1 MQRLGRVRLNLCIVY
16 TEKRVSA
23 LHAGEGLKK
32 YIKRGNYMVVKY
44 QDMAPLD
51 YLKLSKGGK
60 AWCRFYSFFLNIPDA
75 CKNLVFAIGR
85 LFKRFG
91 LWVAHEVV
99 DIINT
104 FRYGDWKTRL
114 SFVVMGF
121 ANLSRR
127 QIVRGVIFLAFEI
140 AFIVYMCMAGGY
152 WLGKISLYG
161 LQETYTTYETVTV
174 AGIPMEVPVTV
185 YGDNTLKILIY
196 SVLTIFFIIA
206 FAYTW
211 RLNVK
216 QAKLSQQYLE
226 TGKRLKTN
234 KEDLKSVLDSQFNK
248 TVLALP
254 MAGIL
259 FFTVMPIIVMI
270 LIAFTNFDVNHTPPT
285 NQFSWVGWTNFG
297 ELFNIGGGSSSFA
310 ATFGEILA
318 WTLVWAF
325 FATFSNYFLGMF
337 VAMMINKKGIKFK
350 KLWRGILVLT
360 IAIPQFIS
368 LLFVSKLFDE
378 GGMINTWLYSNG
390 FSRIPF
396 WTDGW
401 LAKVMVIVLNIW
413 VGIPYLMLIT
423 TGVLMNIPADL
434 YESARIDGA
443 NGWQMYCKITLPY
456 MLFVTGPYLLTSFT
470 NNMNNFNVIYLLSGG
485 GPFTLYQGAGE
496 TDLLITWLYRLTVTN
511 NDYSTAAVIG
521 CVDFIVVAV
530 VSLIVYNIIPSTK
543 NEEDFQ

>member
-1 MQRLGRVRLNLCIVY
+1 
-16 TEKRVSA
+16 
-23 LHAGEGLKK
+23 
-32 YIKRGNYMVVKY
+32 MVVKY

-51 YLKLSKGGK
+51 YLKLSKPGK
-60 AWCRFYSFFLNIPDA
+60 AWCRFYSFFLNIPQA
-75 CKNLVFAIGR
+75 CVNLVFAIGR

-91 LWVAHEVV
+91 LWTAHEFI

-121 ANLSRR
+121 GNLSRR
-127 QIVRGVIFLAFEI
+127 QILRGILFLAFEI
-140 AFIVYMCMAGGY
+140 AFIVYMVMAGGY
-152 WLGKISLYG
+152 WLSKITLAG
-161 LQETYTTYETVTV
+161 QQEAYYVTETITIVV
-174 AGIPMEVPVTV
+174 AGIEVESTQELLVE
-185 YGDNTLKILIY
+185 GDNSIKILVY
-196 SVLTIFFIIA
+196 STLTVFFIIA
-206 FAYTW
+206 FVYTW

-226 TGKRLKTN
+226 NEKRLKSS
-234 KEDLKSVLDSQFNK
+234 KDDLKSVLDSQFHK

-254 MAGIL
+254 TVGIL
-259 FFTVMPIIVMI
+259 FFTVIPIVIMI
-270 LIAFTNFDVNHTPPT
+270 MVAFTNFDVNHTPPLKIFEYIGWS
-285 NQFSWVGWTNFG
+285 NFSDVFTISGASASN
-297 ELFNIGGGSSSFA
+297 SFS
-310 ATFGEILA
+310 ATFGEILV

-337 VAMMINKKGIKFK
+337 VAMMINRKGIKLK
-350 KLWRGILVLT
+350 KMWRGILVLT

-378 GGMINTWLYSNG
+378 GGMLNSWLYATYG
-390 FSRIPF
+390 YKIPF
-396 WTDGW
+396 WTDGT

-413 VGIPYLMLIT
+413 VGVPYLMLIT

-434 YESARIDGA
+434 YESSRIDGA
-443 NGWQMYCKITLPY
+443 NGWQMYTKITLPY

-470 NNMNNFNVIYLLSGG
+470 GNMNNFNVIYLLSGG

-511 NDYSTAAVIG
+511 NQYNLAAVIG
-521 CVDFIVVAV
+521 LLDFVVVAV
-530 VSLIVYNIIPSTK
+530 VSLIVYNIIPSTR
-543 NEEDFQ
+543 NEEQFQ